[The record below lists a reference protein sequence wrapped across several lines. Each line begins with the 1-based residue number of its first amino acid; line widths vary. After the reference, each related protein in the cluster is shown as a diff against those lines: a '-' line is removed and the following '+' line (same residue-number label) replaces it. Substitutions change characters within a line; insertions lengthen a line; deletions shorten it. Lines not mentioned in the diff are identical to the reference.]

1 MKNSLKMQISISVAV
16 LLVVIVV
23 MYNIISSVSSSV
35 SSPVKNTTGTP
46 EQVADKR
53 IADAKIVADKKIAD
67 AKIVADKM
75 VVDAKAI
82 ETKKIADAKT
92 AADKKIADAAAQS
105 DQPKETEY
113 KSYLNERYLYSIMYP
128 NNLEKVDDH
137 ENGEGNMLE
146 SDDKKVSL
154 QIYGTN
160 NASNDNINSIY
171 SKAIKKTKM
180 YYKVKSGNW
189 FVISYIEGDKIIY
202 QKKVVGKGS
211 INTFIFK
218 FPTNEK
224 DKYTK
229 VVDKLES
236 SFKAPST
243 DKSH

>member
-1 MKNSLKMQISISVAV
+1 MKNSLKTLISLSVVV

-23 MYNIISSVSSSV
+23 VYNIASSVAA
-35 SSPVKNTTGTP
+35 PAKNTAGTP

-67 AKIVADKM
+67 AKIVADKILL
-75 VVDAKAI
+75 DAKAV
-82 ETKKIADAKT
+82 ESKKIADEAS
-92 AADKKIADAAAQS
+92 QS
-105 DQPKETEY
+105 DQSKVFEY
-113 KSYLNERYLYSIMYP
+113 KNYHNERYLYSIMYP
-128 NNLEKVDDH
+128 NNLKIVDDH
-137 ENGEGNMLE
+137 ANGQGNMLE

-171 SKAIKKTKM
+171 SKAIKNTNM
-180 YYKVKSGNW
+180 YYKVKAGNW
-189 FVISYIEGDKIIY
+189 FVISYIEGDKIVY

-229 VVDKLES
+229 VVDKLEK